1 MRRFLKYS
9 TILLLAFLTI
19 LIIST
24 IILRHYFPAER
35 IKGML
40 IAEAEKLIGR
50 KVSVG
55 EVGISLLHGIDISD
69 IYIGE
74 NRSYGDIPFVKVKRV
89 TIGYSFSEIFQKRIV
104 FNRIDIEQPEVYIRS
119 SEGKLALSDLIKKP
133 PAEKKPPPEERPT
146 RPTKPFPL
154 TVLLQSCE
162 VRGINLFYDAED
174 AKGYLKGIN
183 IYLNGDLYPFG
194 GINVKV
200 SSRDEDNIGI
210 SAKGLTLNAGLLTDL
225 YLALKGTDSVS
236 LQGKVELKGMKA
248 GIKEKRLRPFD
259 IGLGLDLT
267 GGMNGGA
274 KIKTISV
281 AIGKGSSFNLSGSI
295 RELKGLKG
303 VDIKVTGESDLS
315 EVSKIAAEFLP
326 ISVRGAFKIDGIRVE
341 GDALDS
347 LKVKSNMSL
356 NRVKVSHKGI
366 KAMVEGSIKAEA
378 NSKGDITL
386 SGMRLNLNNAVTV
399 EASANASKWG
409 KGKVSGRV
417 HVVVD
422 NAKSLALLPEEI
434 LMKIGKVDISGMTT
448 VDLTTGRDSEKGAL
462 KVKISGV
469 SDVRN
474 LSAGPI
480 SVGETAV
487 NFSVSSRDLLNGKV
501 VADAGVKVK
510 GVKVSKGD
518 ISLSDEDMDMNIT
531 ASSTDM
537 FRKTAVVEAGIKV
550 HGIGLNKGDVELRND
565 RTNITIKGVSNDLF
579 ERMASID
586 VGIKLMGIK
595 IRKGDIE
602 LNEDQLDTIVSVRG
616 DFKKG
621 DISIKGFEVAIP
633 GLVRSV
639 VDGDIKGW
647 GRDLALNARVDGIDH
662 KRWLEKAPVSIRQK
676 LPGMEIE
683 GKSSITAAVT
693 GGISPKSS
701 TLPNGKGVNPIKIT
715 GVFKTAGLGVSLPE
729 KGITVRSSDVEIDF
743 DLSKDVQS
751 ISGRMKVGA
760 FQKKDLIDKP
770 VSILA
775 GFEMMTDG
783 QNIKIKNISATIPEK
798 SAYFSVSGE
807 VAGYMKEP
815 RPTLDLALSFH
826 SKDKVDLLKGVNA
839 SGGVSFMGVIK
850 SPMEKE
856 LELNGGLKFDHL
868 FMSYQDRASVNDLN
882 GEIMMVQGVRY
893 VKGVELIAQQEG
905 GAAYPGTLYDLM
917 RPYMKKGYDLTLK
930 SASFDEYEIGPL
942 NFDIAWNRGRLLI
955 DRYDLSLFDGG
966 IVGSVQ
972 AAYVN
977 GMPEYSLYS
986 NIAGIRFDRIF
997 KGSKGGEDVQVNAD
1011 LNLKGKGTDIEGD
1024 VNVTRIGKDILDRA
1038 LLGLDPTEINP
1049 QIVDI
1054 RSKLNTLGWVPKEV
1068 SIWIR
1073 HGELNLDVTLQ
1084 RRGFTLLNIVG
1095 LEKIPVRRVP
1105 VGYLIKK
1112 GMKKTE

>member
-1 MRRFLKYS
+1 MRRFLKYFA
-9 TILLLAFLTI
+9 ILLLAFLTI

-24 IILRHYFPAER
+24 IILRHYFPPER
-35 IKGML
+35 IKGMFL
-40 IAEAEKLIGR
+40 AEAEKAIGR
-50 KVSVG
+50 RVSVG
-55 EVGISLLHGIDISD
+55 EIGISLLHGIDISN

-74 NRSYGDIPFVKVKRV
+74 DRSYGDIPFVKVKRV
-89 TIGYSFSEIFQKRIV
+89 TVGYSFSEILHKRFIFSRV
-104 FNRIDIEQPEVYIRS
+104 TVDQPEVYIRAR
-119 SEGKLALSDLIKKP
+119 EGKLALSDLIKKP
-133 PAEKKPPPEERPT
+133 SAEKKPPAEERPT
-146 RPTKPFPL
+146 GPTKSFPL

-162 VRGINLFYDAED
+162 IRGINLFYEAED
-174 AKGYLKGIN
+174 AKGSIKGIN
-183 IYLNGDLYPFG
+183 ISLNGDLYPLG

-210 SAKGLTLNAGLLTDL
+210 STKGLTLNTGLLTDL
-225 YLALKGTDSVS
+225 HLALKGTDSFS

-248 GIKEKRLRPFD
+248 GVKEKRLRPLD

-267 GGMNGGA
+267 GEMNGGA
-274 KIKTISV
+274 EIKTISV
-281 AIGKGSSFNLSGSI
+281 AVGKGSMFSLSGSI

-303 VDIKVTGESDLS
+303 IDIKVTGESDLS

-326 ISVRGAFKIDGIRVE
+326 IPVSGSFNIAGIRVE
-341 GDALDS
+341 GDAPDS
-347 LKVKSNMSL
+347 LKVNSNISL

-366 KAMVEGSIKAEA
+366 KAIVEGSIKAEA
-378 NSKGDITL
+378 NSKGDVTL

-399 EASANASKWG
+399 EASANASNWG

-422 NAKSLALLPEEI
+422 NGKSLALLPEEI

-474 LSAGPI
+474 LSTGPI

-487 NFSVSSRDLLNGKV
+487 NFSVTSDDLLNGKV

-518 ISLSDEDMDMNIT
+518 ISLSDEDMDVNIT
-531 ASSTDM
+531 AFSPDM

-550 HGIGLNKGDVELRND
+550 HGIGLKKGDVELRND
-565 RTNITIKGVSNDLF
+565 RTKITIKGLSNDLF
-579 ERMASID
+579 ERTASID
-586 VGIKLMGIK
+586 VGVELRGIK
-595 IRKGDIE
+595 VKKGDIE
-602 LNEDQLDTIVSVRG
+602 LSEAQLDTIVSVRG

-647 GRDLALNARVDGIDH
+647 GRDLALNARVEGIDH
-662 KRWLEKAPVSIRQK
+662 KRWLEKVPVSISQK
-676 LPGMEIE
+676 LPKMEVE
-683 GKSSITAAVT
+683 GESSITAAVK
-693 GGISPKSS
+693 GGHP
-701 TLPNGKGVNPIKIT
+701 LNIT
-715 GVFKTAGLGVSLPE
+715 GTFKTKGLGVSLPE
-729 KGITVRSSDVEIDF
+729 KGITVRNSDGEIDF

-751 ISGRMKVGA
+751 ISGRMKVGS
-760 FQKKDLIDKP
+760 FQKKDLIDKT
-770 VSILA
+770 VTVLA
-775 GFEMMTDG
+775 VFEMMTDG
-783 QNIKIKNISATIPEK
+783 PNIKIKNISATIPEK
-798 SAYFSVSGE
+798 SASFSVSGE

-826 SKDKVDLLKGVNA
+826 SGDKVDLLKGVHA
-839 SGGVSFMGVIK
+839 SGGVSFRGAIK
-850 SPMEKE
+850 SPREKE
-856 LELNGGLKFDHL
+856 AELNGGLKFDHF

-882 GEIMMVQGVRY
+882 GEIRMIQGVRY
-893 VKGVELIAQQEG
+893 LKGVELIAQQEG
-905 GAAYPGTLYDLM
+905 GTPNRSTLYDLM
-917 RPYMKKGYDLTLK
+917 RPYMKKGYDLTLN
-930 SASFDEYEIGPL
+930 SASFDEFEVGPL
-942 NFDIAWNRGRLLI
+942 NIDIAWNRGRLLI

-966 IVGSVQ
+966 IVGSVR

-986 NIAGIRFDRIF
+986 NMAGIRFDRIF

-1011 LNLKGKGTDIEGD
+1011 LDLKGRGTEIEGD

-1038 LLGLDPTEINP
+1038 LLRLDPTESNP

-1084 RRGFTLLNIVG
+1084 RRGFTLLNVVG

-1112 GMKKTE
+1112 GMKRED

>member
-1 MRRFLKYS
+1 MRRFLKS
-9 TILLLAFLTI
+9 LAILILSFLTI
-19 LIIST
+19 LIISA
-24 IILRHYFPAER
+24 IILRHYFPDER
-35 IKGML
+35 IKGMVL
-40 IAEAEKLIGR
+40 AEAEKAIGR

-55 EVGISLLHGIDISD
+55 EIGISLFHGIDISD

-74 NRSYGDIPFVKVKRV
+74 DRNYGDIPFVKVKRV
-89 TIGYSFSEIFQKRIV
+89 TVGYSFSEIFDKRIV
-104 FNRIDIEQPEVYIRS
+104 FSKVTVDQPEVYIRS
-119 SEGKLALSDLIKKP
+119 REGKLALSDLIKKP
-133 PAEKKPPPEERPT
+133 SAEKKPPAEERPT
-146 RPTKPFPL
+146 GPTKPFPL
-154 TVLLQSCE
+154 TVLLKSCE

-174 AKGYLKGIN
+174 AKGSIKGIN
-183 IYLNGDLYPFG
+183 ISLNGDLYPFK
-194 GINVKV
+194 GINIKV

-210 SAKGLTLNAGLLTDL
+210 SAKGLTLNTGLLTDL
-225 YLALKGTDSVS
+225 HFALKGTDSFS
-236 LQGKVELKGMKA
+236 LQGKVALKGMKA
-248 GIKEKRLRPFD
+248 GINEKRLRPLD

-267 GGMNGGA
+267 GEMNGGA
-274 KIKTISV
+274 EIKTISV
-281 AIGKGSSFNLSGSI
+281 EVGKGSRFNLSGSI

-315 EVSKIAAEFLP
+315 EVSKIAAEFLTIP
-326 ISVRGAFKIDGIRVE
+326 VSGSFNIAGIRVE
-341 GDALDS
+341 GDAPDS
-347 LKVKSNMSL
+347 LNLKSNLLL
-356 NRVKVSHKGI
+356 NGVKVSHKGF
-366 KAMVEGSIKAEA
+366 KAQVDGSIKAEG
-378 NSKGDITL
+378 SSRGDVTL
-386 SGMRLNLNNAVTV
+386 SGMKLNLNNAVTV

-422 NAKSLALLPEEI
+422 NGKSLALLPEEI
-434 LMKIGKVDISGMTT
+434 LKKIGKVGISGVTT

-462 KVKISGV
+462 KVKISGL
-469 SDVRN
+469 SNMGR

-487 NFSVSSRDLLNGKV
+487 NFSVTSRDLLNGKV
-501 VADAGVKVK
+501 VADAGVK
-510 GVKVSKGD
+510 SKTINLNKDD
-518 ISLSDEDMDMNIT
+518 ISVSEESVDFSLSASSMNIFK
-531 ASSTDM
+531 ADGVANALVKL
-537 FRKTAVVEAGIKV
+537 RGIKV
-550 HGIGLNKGDVELRND
+550 
-565 RTNITIKGVSNDLF
+565 
-579 ERMASID
+579 
-586 VGIKLMGIK
+586 
-595 IRKGDIE
+595 RKGDIE
-602 LNEDQLDTIVSVRG
+602 LNEDQLDTTVSVRG

-621 DISIKGFEVAIP
+621 DISIKGFEVAVP
-633 GLVRSV
+633 GLVRAV

-662 KRWLEKAPVSIRQK
+662 KRWMEKVPASIRQK
-676 LPGMEIE
+676 LPKMEIE
-683 GKSSITAAVT
+683 GESSITAAVN
-693 GGISPKSS
+693 GGISPNSS
-701 TLPNGKGVNPIKIT
+701 TLPKGEAVNPLNIT
-715 GVFKTAGLGVSLPE
+715 GTFKTKGLGLSLPE

-798 SAYFSVSGE
+798 SASFSVSGE
-807 VAGYMKEP
+807 VAGFMKEP

-826 SKDKVDLLKGVNA
+826 SREKVDLLKGVNA
-839 SGGVSFMGVIK
+839 SGGVSFRGGIK
-850 SPMEKE
+850 SPKEKE
-856 LELNGGLKFDHL
+856 VELNGGLKFDHL
-868 FMSYQDRASVNDLN
+868 FISYQDRASVNDLN
-882 GEIMMVQGVRY
+882 GEITMIQGVRY
-893 VKGVELIAQQEG
+893 VKGVELITEQEG
-905 GAAYPGTLYDLM
+905 AALLRSTLYDLM
-917 RPYMKKGYDLTLK
+917 RPYMKKGYDLMLK

-942 NFDIAWNRGRLLI
+942 NMDIACNKGNLLI
-955 DRYDLSLFDGG
+955 DRYDLSLFGGG
-966 IVGSVQ
+966 IVGSVH

-977 GMPEYSLYS
+977 GMPEYSFYS

-1011 LNLKGKGTDIEGD
+1011 INLKGKGTDIEGD

-1038 LLGLDPTEINP
+1038 LLRLDPTEINP

-1095 LEKIPVRRVP
+1095 LEKIPIRRVP
-1105 VGYLIKK
+1105 LGYLIKK
-1112 GMKKTE
+1112 GLKKAD

>member
-1 MRRFLKYS
+1 MR
-9 TILLLAFLTI
+9 
-19 LIIST
+19 
-24 IILRHYFPAER
+24 
-35 IKGML
+35 
-40 IAEAEKLIGR
+40 
-50 KVSVG
+50 V
-55 EVGISLLHGIDISD
+55 D
-69 IYIGE
+69 
-74 NRSYGDIPFVKVKRV
+74 
-89 TIGYSFSEIFQKRIV
+89 
-104 FNRIDIEQPEVYIRS
+104 
-119 SEGKLALSDLIKKP
+119 
-133 PAEKKPPPEERPT
+133 
-146 RPTKPFPL
+146 
-154 TVLLQSCE
+154 
-162 VRGINLFYDAED
+162 
-174 AKGYLKGIN
+174 
-183 IYLNGDLYPFG
+183 
-194 GINVKV
+194 
-200 SSRDEDNIGI
+200 
-210 SAKGLTLNAGLLTDL
+210 
-225 YLALKGTDSVS
+225 LKGTGSIS

-248 GIKEKRLRPFD
+248 GIKGKRLRPFD

-267 GGMNGGA
+267 GEMNGGA
-274 KIKTISV
+274 EIKSISV
-281 AIGKGSSFNLSGSI
+281 AVGKGSRFNLSGLI
-295 RELKGLKG
+295 KELKGLKG
-303 VDIKVTGESDLS
+303 VDIKVTGESNLA
-315 EVSKIAAEFLP
+315 EVSKIASEFLP
-326 ISVRGAFKIDGIRVE
+326 IPVSGSFNIAGIRVE
-341 GDALDS
+341 GDAPDS

-356 NRVKVSHKGI
+356 NGVKVSHKGI
-366 KAMVEGSIKAEA
+366 NLQVDGSIKAEA
-378 NSKGDITL
+378 NSRGDVTL

-409 KGKVSGRV
+409 KGKVSGRA
-417 HVVVD
+417 HVIVD
-422 NAKSLALLPEEI
+422 NGKSLALLPEEI
-434 LMKIGKVDISGMTT
+434 LKKIGKVDISGMTT
-448 VDLTTGRDSEKGAL
+448 VDVTGGRDSEKGAL
-462 KVKISGV
+462 KVNISGV

-480 SVGETAV
+480 SVDETAV
-487 NFSVSSRDLLNGKV
+487 NFSITSDDLLKGKV

-586 VGIKLMGIK
+586 VGIKLMVIK
-595 IRKGDIE
+595 IRKGDIDFS
-602 LNEDQLDTIVSVRG
+602 EDQLDTTVSVYG

-621 DISIKGFEVAIP
+621 DISLKTFEIAVP
-633 GLVRSV
+633 GLIKAG

-647 GRDLALNARVDGIDH
+647 GRDLALNARVDGIEH
-662 KRWLEKAPVSIRQK
+662 KRLLEKVPVSIRQK
-676 LPGMEIE
+676 LPKMEVE
-683 GKSSITAAVT
+683 GESNITAAVT

-701 TLPNGKGVNPIKIT
+701 TLPNEKAVNPINIT

-743 DLSKDVQS
+743 DISKEVQS
-751 ISGRMKVGA
+751 ISGKMKVGA
-760 FQKKDLIDKP
+760 IQKTGLLDKP
-770 VSILA
+770 ISILA
-775 GFEMMTDG
+775 GFELMTDG
-783 QNIKIKNISATIPEK
+783 PNIKIKNISATIPEK
-798 SAYFSVSGE
+798 AASFSVSGE

-826 SKDKVDLLKGVNA
+826 SREKVDLLKGVNA
-839 SGGVSFMGVIK
+839 AGGVSFRGVIK
-850 SPMEKE
+850 SPREKE
-856 LELNGGLKFDHL
+856 LELNGGVKFDHL
-868 FMSYQDRASVNDLN
+868 FISYQDRGSVNDLN
-882 GEIMMVQGVRY
+882 GEIRMTQGVKY
-893 VKGVELIAQQEG
+893 LKGVELITEQEG
-905 GAAYPGTLYDLM
+905 VAPYTGTLYDLM

-930 SASFDEYEIGPL
+930 SASFDEYEVGPL
-942 NFDIAWNRGRLLI
+942 NMDIAWNRGNLLI

-966 IVGSVQ
+966 IIGNVR

-977 GMPEYSLYS
+977 GVPEYSLYS

-1049 QIVDI
+1049 QIMDI

-1112 GMKKTE
+1112 GMKRAD